1 MRKSKKLATIM
12 ALSLAV
18 SSLTPG
24 QLFQSKAADT
34 TSASNTSSSKLAT
47 NIQDG
52 VILHCFCWSYND
64 IKNELPNIA
73 AAGFTSVQ
81 TSPAQPGNG
90 GSWYW
95 LYQPGGFYIA
105 NNPLGNKDELKSL
118 CEEADKYGIKVIVD
132 VVANHTAGRGDDGLD
147 GGSDYHSF
155 GPARYDSREGITK
168 GEIGMPDLNS
178 ASANVYNKVKGY
190 VEELKGVGVDGIRW
204 DAAKHIELPSEGC
217 EFWKVVTDTGLYNYG
232 EILGSPNERMDESG
246 IALMKEYSEYINVS
260 DSPYGYDTLDRL
272 RNGNVHTLDGFWTDK
287 GIDASKLVYW
297 SENHDTY
304 ANDGEYGMNSAYI
317 DQNIVDRGY
326 AVVASRANATALYL
340 SRPFEKSKFA
350 ISSGVKGSTHFT
362 EPEVAEV
369 NKLHNAMIGQKD
381 SSEVDQDA
389 KCIAICRETGITVVK
404 ASGSGEISMKHN
416 SGVVTPGTYKDSITG
431 NEFTVTYT
439 NITGKIGEKGIAT
452 LYLEKASG
460 EPRGTDIIMPT
471 ANNNNNNNSN
481 TSENKEVTKIYFDN
495 STYNWKSVN
504 CYIYSGNSSNGEWPG
519 VEMKKDEVTGYYVY
533 EVPTNLLNG
542 NVIFAES
549 KNETSENRYP
559 ADGEPGISMSGKT
572 QLFDGSKKL
581 VDFSVPEI
589 EATPAVS
596 LAPSFKPT
604 VKPTVKPTAVPTA
617 KTTATPTVK
626 PTATPILTIT
636 PDPISNADLT
646 YKISYEL
653 DDGVFA
659 STTVKYVYHK
669 NDEVKFEN
677 PIKEG
682 YIFKGWYTDQSFC
695 EKLTGISGGMAGD
708 ITVYAKWTKVDKPGK
723 PTIKLLKNVSGNKLS
738 VVLKS
743 KVGGATGYQIMIAKN
758 AKFTSGKKTY
768 TTKTLSK
775 VISSLSKGTTYY
787 VKVRAYKT
795 DSAGNKVYGAYTA
808 AKTVKIKK

>member
-1 MRKSKKLATIM
+1 MRRSKKLAAIM
-12 ALSLAV
+12 ALSLSV

-24 QLFQSKAADT
+24 QLFQVKAADT

-52 VILHCFCWSYND
+52 VILHCFCWTYND

-81 TSPAQPGNG
+81 TSPAQPGNAG
-90 GSWYW
+90 VWYE
-95 LYQPGGFYIA
+95 LYQPGGFYVA
-105 NNPLGNKDELKSL
+105 SNPLGNKEELKSL
-118 CEEADKYGIKVIVD
+118 CDEADKYGIKIIVD
-132 VVANHTAGRGDDGLD
+132 VVANHTKGFGDDKLNAD
-147 GGSDYHSF
+147 SDYHHDCNVS
-155 GPARYDSREGITK
+155 SNRERNTK
-168 GEIGMPDLNS
+168 CPIGMPDLNS
-178 ASANVYNKVKGY
+178 ASANVYNKVKAY
-190 VEELKGVGVDGIRW
+190 IEELKGIGVDGIRW

-232 EILGSPNERMDESG
+232 EILGSPSEEMNDNG
-246 IALMKEYSEYINVS
+246 DKLMKEYTDYMTVS
-260 DSPYGYDTLDRL
+260 DSPYCYELL
-272 RNGNVHTLDGFWTDK
+272 NKMNNGNVHDLDGFWTNR
-287 GIDASKLVYW
+287 GIATNKLLYW
-297 SENHDTY
+297 SENHDY
-304 ANDGEYGMNSAYI
+304 YSNNGQYGMDSSKML
-317 DQNIVDRGY
+317 QNVVDRAY
-326 AVVASRANATALYL
+326 AVVASRADATALYF
-340 SRPFEKSKFA
+340 SRPSQESKDS
-350 ISSGVKGSTHFT
+350 IMSGAKGSTHFT
-362 EPEVAEV
+362 DAEVAEV

-439 NITGKIGEKGIAT
+439 NISGKIGEKGIAT

-460 EPRGTDIIMPT
+460 EPRGT
-471 ANNNNNNNSN
+471 NNISSTDNTNNNNNSN

-589 EATPAVS
+589 EATPSVS
-596 LAPSFKPT
+596 LAPSIKPT
-604 VKPTVKPTAVPTA
+604 VKPTVNPTTVPTA
-617 KTTATPTVK
+617 KPTATPTAK

-695 EKLTGISGGMAGD
+695 EKLTGISSGMAGD
-708 ITVYAKWTKVDKPGK
+708 ITVYAKWAKVDKPGK
-723 PTIKLLKNVSGNKLS
+723 PTVKSLKNVSSKKIS

-743 KVGGATGYQIMIAKN
+743 KVSGATGYQIMIAEN

-808 AKTVKIKK
+808 VKTVKIKK